1 MILQADPFARLELL
15 HQLLEVLAPNRPF
28 TQVSPQLHEV
38 AGVLARVVLV
48 RRCAVLQQLATDYG
62 WQGRGSG
69 LRRRLFLRLLGLSH
83 LRRRSLGGSALDGLA
98 FLLDGECGFALCEAL
113 IHLRIG
119 EVDIEAPLRRHVHDG
134 ALELLAAL
142 DREGAPEAFPGKV
155 EGDRDAGL
163 AHAMLAQ
170 VDRLAG
176 VHEHRL
182 VARLVQVMHVL
193 TEPSALRVH
202 VLGAAC
208 LGATRRLELI
218 HGLLG
223 SLDQTLDTL
232 SRRRQPVGTGNGV
245 VRKMLLLPI
254 DQCSNFC
261 TSHTGA
267 LWVKLWVGDCLFGLH
282 PLEHQHRHQLGAFL
296 PRKTRVGADQATGF
310 VKALVEVAKGAAL
323 GRLQAVVLV
332 LPEGI
337 GRRGGRLTR

>member
-1 MILQADPFARLELL
+1 MFIEYRLGEHIGLLVETGFAQRACDQQNLISRKASIAMQLCGFWNGRGGGHRRYGKLAINGHTFALHRPGAALRELGIGSAIGLLVNHVHRLGSVILQADPFTRLELL

-69 LRRRLFLRLLGLSH
+69 LRSRLLLRLLGLFH
-83 LRRRSLGGSALDGLA
+83 LCRRSLGGSALNGLA
-98 FLLDGECGFALCEAL
+98 FLLDDQCGFALCEAL

-134 ALELLAAL
+134 ALELLAPL
-142 DREGAPEAFPGKV
+142 DREGAPEAFPGKI

-163 AHAMLAQ
+163 AHTMLAQ

-193 TEPSALRVH
+193 TEASALRVH
-202 VLGAAC
+202 VLGAAR

-218 HGLLG
+218 HGFLG
-223 SLDQTLDTL
+223 SLD
-232 SRRRQPVGTGNGV
+232 
-245 VRKMLLLPI
+245 
-254 DQCSNFC
+254 
-261 TSHTGA
+261 
-267 LWVKLWVGDCLFGLH
+267 
-282 PLEHQHRHQLGAFL
+282 
-296 PRKTRVGADQATGF
+296 
-310 VKALVEVAKGAAL
+310 
-323 GRLQAVVLV
+323 
-332 LPEGI
+332 
-337 GRRGGRLTR
+337 